1 MTPRSRSST
10 QALRRVLSRKSSFW
24 RDVVIAFGGVGVCT
38 GVRLLLSPELN
49 ANDVFTTYFPA
60 VMLAG
65 VIAGTRAMLIALVT
79 SGLIVL
85 WTFIPPPNS
94 FALKSLDDLVAL
106 LVFFWAS
113 GLVGAT
119 AVYLRRTLI
128 QLWENEQ
135 RQRLVAQELNHRV
148 KNALSQALAL
158 AALTAPKSEEMK
170 AFLAGYSD
178 RLNAIARANA
188 LLTQNAWDAT
198 DLGAVLQVELGPLGD
213 RVAIHGPPL
222 EVEAQAASSLSMIVH
237 ELATNSMKYGALSGQ
252 GRVEV
257 AWRTLKG
264 GACPRAALTWIETGG
279 PPVTPPPG
287 TGGGGFGSKL
297 IGRLAEKELHGSVEL
312 DFRPEGLRAEIEF
325 LPSPPAPAPAD

>member
-1 MTPRSRSST
+1 MTRRSQSST
-10 QALRRVLSRKSSFW
+10 QVLRRVLTRKPGFW
-24 RDVVIAFGGVGVCT
+24 RDLVIAFGGVGVCT

-49 ANDVFTTYFPA
+49 AHDVFTTYFPA

-79 SGLIVL
+79 SGLIVW

-94 FALKSLDDLVAL
+94 FALKTLDDLVSL
-106 LVFFWAS
+106 LVFFGAS

-128 QLWENEQ
+128 QLSENEQ

-158 AALTAPKSEEMK
+158 ATLTAPKSEEMK
-170 AFLAGYSD
+170 GFLAGFSD

-188 LLTQNAWDAT
+188 LLTHNGWET
-198 DLGAVLQVELGPLGD
+198 TGLNEVLQVELGPLGD

-222 EVEAQAASSLSMIVH
+222 EVEAQAATSLSMIVH

-257 AWRTLKG
+257 AWRALD
-264 GACPRAALTWIETGG
+264 GAAGPRAVLTWIETGG

-297 IGRLAEKELHGSVEL
+297 IGRLAEKELHGSAEL
-312 DFRPEGLRAEIEF
+312 DFRPEGLHAEIQF
-325 LPSPPAPAPAD
+325 LPSPPAPETAD

>member
-1 MTPRSRSST
+1 MTSRSQWWA
-10 QALRRVLSRKSSFW
+10 QALRRALTCRSSLW
-24 RDVVIAFGGVGVCT
+24 RDLVIAFGGVGVCT

-49 ANDVFTTYFPA
+49 SYDVFTTYFPA

-65 VIAGTRAMLIALVT
+65 VIAGARAMLIALAT

-94 FALKSLDDLVAL
+94 FALKSVDDVVSL
-106 LVFFWAS
+106 LVFFGAS

-128 QLWENEQ
+128 QLSQSEE
-135 RQRLVAQELNHRV
+135 RQRLVAEELNHRV
-148 KNALSQALAL
+148 KNALTQALAL
-158 AALTAPKSEEMK
+158 ATLTAPRSEEMK
-170 AFLAGYSD
+170 RFLAGFSD

-188 LLTQNAWDAT
+188 LLTRNGWDAT
-198 DLGAVLQVELGPLGD
+198 DLGAVLKVELGPLGD
-213 RVAIHGPPL
+213 RVEMRGPPL
-222 EVEAQAASSLSMIVH
+222 RVEAQAATSLSMILH

-257 AWRTLKG
+257 AWRPLDVAAG
-264 GACPRAALTWIETGG
+264 PRAALTWIETGG

-287 TGGGGFGSKL
+287 TGEGGFGSRL
-297 IGRLAEKELHGSVEL
+297 IGRLAEKDLGGSAEL
-312 DFRPEGLRAEIEF
+312 DFRPEGLRADIEF
-325 LPSPPAPAPAD
+325 LPSRPASAPNA